1 MKTDDMVEHLMD
13 ELERGDIID
22 IVYVAILE
30 DGELE
35 MGYTDMS
42 EEDSQLTVS
51 LRQELQNQLS
61 TNKRLDS

>member
-51 LRQELQNQLS
+51 LLQELQNQLS